1 MQSALVPLAHLG
13 LTGVSVFIVAKLL
26 PGIQASSLK
35 ASIFFAFVVG
45 VLNAIVWG
53 ALAVFAV
60 SFTIVTVGLGALIL
74 NGVVFLLASKVVEGV
89 RISGCMTAAIA
100 SLGVSLVN
108 AAMHPFFGRWA
119 P

>member
-1 MQSALVPLAHLG
+1 MSLTITIPGAVSTTTGSTAPAVLTVGVGALV
-13 LTGVSVFIVAKLL
+13 
-26 PGIQASSLK
+26 
-35 ASIFFAFVVG
+35 
-45 VLNAIVWG
+45 
-53 ALAVFAV
+53 
-60 SFTIVTVGLGALIL
+60 L